1 VYNTAYI
8 VIIARLGLSSQLPI
22 MAKLNT
28 AIMTL
33 LRIIAGVSTQIC
45 IFLHNFRK
53 FFQVSA
59 KILSLDEMEVS

>member
-1 VYNTAYI
+1 
-8 VIIARLGLSSQLPI
+8 LPI

-45 IFLHNFRK
+45 IFLHKFRK
-53 FFQVSA
+53 FFQVSV
-59 KILSLDEMEVS
+59 KILNLDEI